1 MLGASE
7 ASGSQV
13 IAEGL
18 RQDCAL
24 CIFARGKYF
33 LDLSSFFEETFA
45 LGKPLGV
52 VVKEPFDQLCIGGL
66 QLE

>member
-24 CIFARGKYF
+24 CIFTRGKYF
-33 LDLSSFFEETFA
+33 RDLRSFFEETVA
-45 LGKPLGV
+45 VGKSLGV
-52 VVKEPFDQLCIGGL
+52 VVKEPLDQPCIGGL